1 MRNLKAKGF
10 TLVELIVV
18 IAIIGVLA
26 AVLVPSMLGY
36 MRDSKISQANSNA
49 HTIYTSAQ
57 AAVTKYATA
66 NGTAGTKNAGFTS
79 ATLAKGDCTPA
90 SGTYDVTLTG
100 GSGTGSA
107 AVLKDFGSYLGDQF
121 VGAFAFQVGASGD
134 TIEYALYSDDAG
146 NLGDIPASETD
157 QIDGYKAGTLVGVHP
172 QYPTV
177 AGSSSGT

>member
-36 MRDSKISQANSNA
+36 MRDSKISQANTNA

-66 NGTAGTKNAGFTS
+66 NGTGNTKNVTFS
-79 ATLAKGDCTPA
+79 DSFAKGEAPGA
-90 SGTYDVTLTG
+90 DVT
-100 GSGTGSA
+100 SG
-107 AVLKDFGSYLGDQF
+107 AVTLGAFGDYLGDQF
-121 VGAFAFQVGASGD
+121 VGEFSFTTGASGD
-134 TIEYALYSDDAG
+134 TIEVALWADQGVTLTA
-146 NLGDIPASETD
+146 PTSEAD
-157 QIDGYKAGTLVGVHP
+157 QIQAYKDGELVGVHP
-172 QYPTV
+172 QYPAA
-177 AGSSSGT
+177 AGT

>member
-66 NGTAGTKNAGFTS
+66 NGTAQTKSGAFTS
-79 ATLAKGDCTPA
+79 GNLAKGDATP
-90 SGTYDVTLTG
+90 SGSTYDVTLDKG
-100 GSGTGSA
+100 

-121 VGAFAFQVGASGD
+121 VGAFSFKVGASGD
-134 TIEYALYSDDAG
+134 TIEYALYSDDTA
-146 NLGDIPASETD
+146 NLGTIPASEAD

-177 AGSSSGT
+177 AAGT

>member
-66 NGTAGTKNAGFTS
+66 NGTANTKSASFTS

-100 GSGTGSA
+100 GSGSGS

-121 VGAFAFQVGASGD
+121 VGAFAFKVGTSGD
-134 TIEYALYSDDAG
+134 TIEYALYSDDAA
-146 NLGDIPASETD
+146 NLSNIPGSETD

-172 QYPTV
+172 QYPAV
-177 AGSSSGT
+177 AASST

>member
-36 MRDSKISQANSNA
+36 MRDSKISQANTNA

-66 NGTAGTKNAGFTS
+66 NGTLNTKGQTASADIAAGTS
-79 ATLAKGDCTPA
+79 AVGYDLTLG
-90 SGTYDVTLTG
+90 SITLD
-100 GSGTGSA
+100 
-107 AVLKDFGSYLGDQF
+107 DFGDYLGDQF
-121 VGAFAFQVGASGD
+121 TGAFAFKVGASGD
-134 TIEYALYSDDAG
+134 TIEYALYSDAVAA
-146 NLGDIPASETD
+146 ASLTVPVDEAA
-157 QIDGYKAGTLVGVHP
+157 QIAAYKSGTLVGVHP
-172 QYPTV
+172 QYPAA
-177 AGSSSGT
+177 AGSGT

>member
-1 MRNLKAKGF
+1 MRNLKTKGF

-26 AVLVPSMLGY
+26 AVLVPAMLGY

-66 NGTAGTKNAGFTS
+66 NGTANTKGASFVST
-79 ATLAKGDCTPA
+79 TLAKGDATPA
-90 SGTYDVTLTG
+90 SGYDVTLTG
-100 GSGTGSA
+100 GTGSGA
-107 AVLKDFGSYLGDQF
+107 TLKDFGSYLGDQF
-121 VGAFAFQVGASGD
+121 VGAFAFKVGASGD
-134 TIEYALYSDDAG
+134 TIEFALYSDDAG
-146 NLGDIPASETD
+146 NLSLTSFPASETD

-172 QYPTV
+172 QYPASAAT
-177 AGSSSGT
+177 T